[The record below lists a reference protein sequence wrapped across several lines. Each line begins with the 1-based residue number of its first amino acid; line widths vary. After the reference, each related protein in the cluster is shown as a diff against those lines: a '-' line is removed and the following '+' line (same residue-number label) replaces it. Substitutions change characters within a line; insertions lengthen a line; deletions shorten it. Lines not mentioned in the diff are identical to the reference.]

1 MGGGPVTAPD
11 DAGTLPADERGGMP
25 EITDE
30 YMQEMLHT
38 SRTYTAMLLRS
49 TEQADAPHAP
59 PIIWEHGRRNLALRA
74 EGRLPIVCP
83 AADDSDWA
91 GIAIFDATPDEVER
105 IMADD
110 PGIKA
115 GLFTCE
121 LHPVSGF
128 PGSSLP

>member
-1 MGGGPVTAPD
+1 MT
-11 DAGTLPADERGGMP
+11 PATSALP

-30 YMQEMLHT
+30 YMRELLGR
-38 SRTYTAMLLRS
+38 SRTYTAMLLRM
-49 TEQADAPHAP
+49 TERGNRPDSP

-74 EGRLPIVCP
+74 AGKLPIVCP

-91 GIAIFDATPDEVER
+91 GIAIFDATPEDVDR
-105 IMADD
+105 IMQDD
-110 PGIKA
+110 PGVRA
-115 GLFTCE
+115 GVFTYE